1 MGTIVGRPCRFL
13 GEGAM
18 KPRNMNVVVGG
29 KRYRTETATLLAS
42 GPSGKEHLGQTG
54 AEPEP
59 ILEVRLGGVELGAL
73 LLRGNWERLGRYAFL
88 FRTPKGNYFVQHQSS
103 MVLLQISG
111 ELFAHSR
118 PAISNWTG
126 LWYPSVEWRRIGL

>member
-1 MGTIVGRPCRFL
+1 
-13 GEGAM
+13 M
-18 KPRNMNVVVGG
+18 KPRNINVVIGG

-42 GPSGKEHLGQTG
+42 GPSGKEHL

-103 MVLLQISG
+103 VSG
-111 ELFAHSR
+111 ERDQLVPLDQSDAMSLYEKL
-118 PAISNWTG
+118 SNKEVNFEEAFPG
-126 LWYPSVEWRRIGL
+126 VEIEDA

>member
-1 MGTIVGRPCRFL
+1 
-13 GEGAM
+13 M

-42 GPSGKEHLGQTG
+42 GPSGTEHLGQKS

-73 LLRGNWERLGRYAFL
+73 LLRGNWERLGRHAFL
-88 FRTPKGNYFVQHQSS
+88 FRTPNGNYFVQHQSS
-103 MVLLQISG
+103 LPG
-111 ELFAHSR
+111 ERDQLVPLDQSDAMSLYEKLPNKDVSFEEAF
-118 PAISNWTG
+118 PG
-126 LWYPSVEWRRIGL
+126 VEIEDA

>member
-1 MGTIVGRPCRFL
+1 MGTVVGRPCRFL

-18 KPRNMNVVVGG
+18 KPRNINVVIGG

-42 GPSGKEHLGQTG
+42 GPSDKEHLGQTG

-73 LLRGNWERLGRYAFL
+73 LLRGNWEGWGGTL
-88 FRTPKGNYFVQHQSS
+88 SS
-103 MVLLQISG
+103 SEPPRGTTSFSTSPLRRV
-111 ELFAHSR
+111 
-118 PAISNWTG
+118 
-126 LWYPSVEWRRIGL
+126 SVTSLCRSTKVTL

>member
-1 MGTIVGRPCRFL
+1 
-13 GEGAM
+13 M
-18 KPRNMNVVVGG
+18 KPRNINVVIGG

-73 LLRGNWERLGRYAFL
+73 LLRGNWERLGRHAFL

-103 MVLLQISG
+103 LPG
-111 ELFAHSR
+111 ERDQLV
-118 PAISNWTG
+118 PLDQGDAISLYEKLPNKDVSFEDAFPG
-126 LWYPSVEWRRIGL
+126 VEIEDA